1 MMPFDMNQLSRR
13 EFVALTAGGA
23 AAAPLASIRQ
33 TVLYAAA
40 GLTAQDVVD
49 RIKKNVGIEWRAE
62 TVDTFKAGDPAT
74 VVTGVVTT
82 SMATLAVLRLSVKAG
97 ANLIITSGPTF
108 YGRADA
114 PNPAVANLNDP
125 IFAAKNELIE
135 TERLV
140 LCRFSDH
147 WRARTPEPLVQGL
160 RDAFGWSRFTAADD
174 PARVSIPATTL
185 GALASTIKK
194 KLNARGGIRVVGDPR
209 TAIRKVALIRL
220 GAVTHSDNMEQRYVP
235 LAFTA
240 GATRVTAT
248 GPANANIAPP
258 GPYMLVIV
266 DDKGVP
272 SVASMISVQGSAAP
286 TVAPRPGSTASRP
299 AGTPA
304 CRSSSTKAS
313 AVNGVCSAGLSTT
326 PFPPMRAGAS
336 LCATRLRGSL

>member
-49 RIKKNVGIEWRAE
+49 RIKKNVGIEGRAD

-125 IFAAKNELIE
+125 IFAAKNELIKS
-135 TERLV
+135 ERLV
-140 LCRFSDH
+140 ICRFSDH
-147 WRARTPEPLVQGL
+147 WRARTPDPLVQGL
-160 RDAFGWSRFTAADD
+160 RDAFGWSRFTPADD
-174 PARVSIPATTL
+174 PARMSIPAVE
-185 GALASTIKK
+185 AR
-194 KLNARGGIRVVGDPR
+194 ARGSSVVGL
-209 TAIRKVALIRL
+209 T
-220 GAVTHSDNMEQRYVP
+220 S
-235 LAFTA
+235 
-240 GATRVTAT
+240 
-248 GPANANIAPP
+248 
-258 GPYMLVIV
+258 
-266 DDKGVP
+266 
-272 SVASMISVQGSAAP
+272 
-286 TVAPRPGSTASRP
+286 
-299 AGTPA
+299 
-304 CRSSSTKAS
+304 
-313 AVNGVCSAGLSTT
+313 
-326 PFPPMRAGAS
+326 RAGAVEPFFQ
-336 LCATRLRGSL
+336 APRT

>member
-33 TVLYAAA
+33 TALHAA

-49 RIKKNVGIEWRAE
+49 RIKKNVGIEWGAD

-125 IFAAKNELIE
+125 IFAAKNELIK

-147 WRARTPEPLVQGL
+147 WRARTPDPLVQGL
-160 RDAFGWSRFTAADD
+160 RDAFGWSRFTPADD
-174 PARVSIPATTL
+174 PARMPIPATTMAATL
-185 GALASTIKK
+185 TRTSDAS
-194 KLNARGGIRVVGDPR
+194 
-209 TAIRKVALIRL
+209 
-220 GAVTHSDNMEQRYVP
+220 S
-235 LAFTA
+235 
-240 GATRVTAT
+240 
-248 GPANANIAPP
+248 AP
-258 GPYMLVIV
+258 
-266 DDKGVP
+266 
-272 SVASMISVQGSAAP
+272 
-286 TVAPRPGSTASRP
+286 
-299 AGTPA
+299 
-304 CRSSSTKAS
+304 
-313 AVNGVCSAGLSTT
+313 
-326 PFPPMRAGAS
+326 
-336 LCATRLRGSL
+336 